1 MEFCTEC
8 PIIDSTGISCIY
20 STVKWTKYMPGKG
33 CPYEKIGEL
42 KKENRKLREMIIDMK
57 GEDDA

>member
-1 MEFCTEC
+1 
-8 PIIDSTGISCIY
+8 
-20 STVKWTKYMPGKG
+20 MPGKG